1 MSEMLESPVNLLP
14 DKSYF
19 APYSSP
25 YDFVDVSETMV
36 DARSLRRN

>member
-1 MSEMLESPVNLLP
+1 MFDSPVNLLP

-19 APYSSP
+19 ARDSSP

-36 DARSLRRN
+36 DARRLSRN